1 MCLKSEHTLTET
13 VNTRKVLVTAAS
25 YLRQVVVTHG
35 GVRTVSV
42 ITISNS
48 VSAILE
54 PLVMTMLVIVPWEA
68 TRLQ

>member
-25 YLRQVVVTHG
+25 HLRQVVVTHG

>member
-13 VNTRKVLVTAAS
+13 VNTRTVLVTAAS
-25 YLRQVVVTHG
+25 CIVGAAVTRG

-54 PLVMTMLVIVPWEA
+54 PLAMTMLVIVLWEA
-68 TRLQ
+68 TQLQ

>member
-1 MCLKSEHTLTET
+1 MCLKSGHTLTET
-13 VNTRKVLVTAAS
+13 VNTRTVLVTAAS
-25 YLRQVVVTHG
+25 RIVGAVVTRG
-35 GVRTVSV
+35 GVGIVSV

-68 TRLQ
+68 T

>member
-13 VNTRKVLVTAAS
+13 VNTRTVLVTAAS
-25 YLRQVVVTHG
+25 RIVGVVVTRG

-48 VSAILE
+48 VSAMLE
-54 PLVMTMLVIVPWEA
+54 PLAMTMLVIVPWEA
-68 TRLQ
+68 T

>member
-1 MCLKSEHTLTET
+1 MFSKSEHTLT
-13 VNTRKVLVTAAS
+13 VTATTRTVLATAVS
-25 YLRQVVVTHG
+25 WTGGAVVHHG

-54 PLVMTMLVIVPWEA
+54 PLVMTMLVIVLWEA
-68 TRLQ
+68 TQQG

>member
-1 MCLKSEHTLTET
+1 
-13 VNTRKVLVTAAS
+13 VTR
-25 YLRQVVVTHG
+25 G

-54 PLVMTMLVIVPWEA
+54 PLAMTMLVIVLWEA
-68 TRLQ
+68 TQLQ